1 MKKRHIVFLLISL
14 VISVLLAELL
24 IFYFKAL
31 KPEEF
36 ISPNYILFIQSKSTL
51 DLIKKSDK
59 TVFFNPIIYHHA
71 YKIYKT
77 LTDIKIKIYNEN
89 KFIIKLLNSPSILVS
104 YKNRYPIFIFE
115 TGFKNTLFKFYLTLL
130 KKYKKTSTAFKFHNL
145 YSYKGFHIYHFKI
158 LYNKKNFY
166 ISLYRNLL
174 LFSISKK
181 AIKESIDSYIS
192 KNNLME
198 NENYLQVKANITQ
211 LKTFRFYI
219 NTGMVVSDL
228 KKSNYNLYRTL
239 HFLNYIPQT
248 GLSLDIRKDITVLN
262 GFSTL
267 TNISGDK
274 YKKLFTENIHEI
286 KTLNLLPET
295 TESFITFSFK
305 NFKKA
310 WQFAKEILAYNKKT
324 KNDIQSAEKKIE
336 KYFNIPIEELFFSW
350 LGNKITIANIYRYK
364 SGIILLEIKD
374 LNKAEIMLKKI
385 ADSSYF
391 SEPQTDLYKNYKI
404 YQLKFPLLLEILT
417 KIFDPNLS
425 LPYYTIWKGHF
436 LISQNKEVIKHVINL
451 NHNEELLI
459 YSNKLFHKIN
469 KKIKTSSLF
478 IYWNKQLKNIPFLKQ
493 ENILSQILK
502 NYNAGIFTLKVT
514 ENGILKNFYLQNE
527 KKDKIRLLPN
537 WPLKSNKL
545 ILGIPLIKNINA
557 SRRDEIIFGDSSG
570 MINVLNIYL
579 RKPYGWPVKINNNL
593 KFPVNILYHPGINRY
608 YIIAVSKKDEILI
621 INHIGIK
628 IKKITFTNKIVF
640 QPIIKDIN
648 QDNIPDIILID
659 EKNIIHSYNIN
670 GETINGFPFYSGREQ
685 VNKLIIT
692 NFINIKTNNI
702 ILPIT
707 SKTNQLKIFSL
718 ANSNVITNTIIN
730 IPVKKSYF
738 ITPCNIHH
746 KKQIMILSKK
756 GELLFI
762 NKKGII
768 KTFLLKGRFLNPPAV
783 TKINNKYKI
792 VMVSSIGRLII
803 LNTDGTLYLEKK
815 FYIPPVKNAKIL
827 CFDINNDKQDEIFIP
842 FMNNYIYILNKNAEI
857 LYKVRGTDIPVIKD
871 IDYNGS
877 YEILT
882 KFKNNRLYF
891 YKLP

>member
-1 MKKRHIVFLLISL
+1 MKKKHIVFLLVSLIIS
-14 VISVLLAELL
+14 ILLAEIL
-24 IFYFKAL
+24 IFYFKAI

-59 TVFFNPIIYHHA
+59 TIFFNPIIYHHA
-71 YKIYKT
+71 YRIYKT
-77 LTDIKIKIYNEN
+77 LTDIKIKVYNEN
-89 KFIIKLLNSPSILVS
+89 KFIIKLINSPSILVS
-104 YKNRYPIFIFE
+104 YKNRYPIFIFDH
-115 TGFKNTLFKFYLTLL
+115 GLKNKLFKFYLTLL
-130 KKYKKTSTAFKFHNL
+130 KKYKKTSTAFKFYNL

-166 ISLYRNLL
+166 ISLYKNLL

-181 AIKESIDSYIS
+181 AIKESIDAYMS

-211 LKTFRFYI
+211 LKTFRFYV
-219 NTGMVVSDL
+219 NTGMILSDL
-228 KKSNYNLYRTL
+228 KKSNYNLFRTL
-239 HFLNYIPQT
+239 YFLNFIPQT
-248 GLSLDIRKDITVLN
+248 GLSLDIKKDMTVLN

-267 TNISGDK
+267 TNVSRDK

-295 TESFITFSFK
+295 TANFIMFSFK
-305 NFKKA
+305 NFKTA
-310 WQFAKEILAYNKKT
+310 WQFSKEILVHNKKI
-324 KNDIQSAEKKIE
+324 KNDIMSAEKKIE
-336 KYFNIPIEELFFSW
+336 KYFNIPIEKLFFSW
-350 LGNKITIANIYRYK
+350 LGNKITIATISGYK
-364 SGIILLEIKD
+364 SSITLLKIKD
-374 LNKAEIMLKKI
+374 INKAKIMLKKI
-385 ADSSYF
+385 TGSSYF
-391 SEPQTDLYKNYKI
+391 TEPQSTIYKNHRI

-417 KIFDPNLS
+417 KIFDPGLS
-425 LPYYTIWKGHF
+425 LPYYAIWKGHF

-469 KKIKTSSLF
+469 KKIKTSNLF
-478 IYWNKQLKNIPFLKQ
+478 IYWNKQLKNIPFLRQ

-514 ENGILKNFYLQNE
+514 EDGISKSFYLQDE
-527 KKDKIRLLPN
+527 KKDKIRLLPD
-537 WPLKSNKL
+537 WPLKSNKP
-545 ILGIPLIKNINA
+545 ILGMPLIKNINA

-570 MINVLNIYL
+570 RINVLNIYL
-579 RKPYGWPVKINNNL
+579 KKPYGWPAKINNNL
-593 KFPVNILYHPGINRY
+593 KFPINILYHPEIDRY
-608 YIIAVSKKDEILI
+608 YIIAVSKKDEIFI

-628 IKKITFTNKIVF
+628 IKKITFTNKIAL

-648 QDNIPDIILID
+648 QDNIPDITLID
-659 EKNIIHSYNIN
+659 DENIIHSYNLN
-670 GETINGFPFYSGREQ
+670 GETIKGFPFYSGSEK

-692 NFINIKTNNI
+692 NFINTRTNNI
-702 ILPIT
+702 ILTIT

-738 ITPCNIHH
+738 ITLCNIHH
-746 KKQIMILSKK
+746 KKQIMVLSKK
-756 GELLFI
+756 GELFFI
-762 NKKGII
+762 NKQGII
-768 KTFLLKGRFLNPPAV
+768 KTFLLKHRFLNPPCV
-783 TKINNKYKI
+783 TKINTEHKI
-792 VMVSSIGRLII
+792 ILISSTGRLII

-815 FYIPPVKNAKIL
+815 FYIPPVKNAEIL

-857 LYKVRGTDIPVIKD
+857 LYKVRGTDVPIIKD